1 MKRLTALFL
10 AVGLIAILAG
20 CSPKTESAASA
31 AAPLSAGLNP
41 GAAAPAWTL
50 KDLDG
55 KEVSF
60 AQFAGK
66 VVVVDFW
73 ATWCGPCVSELPGYI
88 ALQQKY
94 GPQGLA
100 IIGVSLDTIPS
111 AEVQKFAKAKGM
123 NYTVVMGDEAVQ
135 TAFGAIDAIPTTFLI
150 DRTGVIRDR
159 KLGSLSAA
167 EYEKRVAALL
177 K

>member
-1 MKRLTALFL
+1 MKRLTATFVAAGLL
-10 AVGLIAILAG
+10 ALLAG
-20 CSPKTESAASA
+20 CGPKTETSASA
-31 AAPLSAGLNP
+31 PVSAGLNA

-88 ALQQKY
+88 ALQKKY
-94 GPQGLA
+94 ESQGLA
-100 IIGVSLDTIPS
+100 VIGVSLDTIAP

-123 NYTVVMGDEAVQ
+123 NYTVVMGDDAIQ
-135 TAFGAIDAIPTTFLI
+135 KAFGAIDAIPTTFLI
-150 DRTGVIRDR
+150 DKTGVIRDR
-159 KLGSLSAA
+159 KMGSIPAE

>member
-1 MKRLTALFL
+1 LT
-10 AVGLIAILAG
+10 AILAG
-20 CSPKTESAASA
+20 CSPKTESSASA
-31 AAPLSAGLNP
+31 AAPVSAGLNA

-94 GPQGLA
+94 GPKGFA
-100 IIGVSLDTIPS
+100 MIGVSLDTITP

-123 NYTVVMGDEAVQ
+123 NYTVVMGDEAIQ
-135 TAFGAIDAIPTTFLI
+135 KAFGAIDAIPTTFLI
-150 DRTGVIRDR
+150 DKTGVIRDR
-159 KLGSLSAA
+159 KLGSVSA
-167 EYEKRVAALL
+167 EDYEKRVATLL

>member
-1 MKRLTALFL
+1 MKRLTALFTAAAL
-10 AVGLIAILAG
+10 VTILAG
-20 CSPKTESAASA
+20 CGPKTGSTT
-31 AAPLSAGLNP
+31 APVSAGLNA

-73 ATWCGPCVSELPGYI
+73 ATWCGPCVTELPGYI
-88 ALQQKY
+88 ALQKKY
-94 GPQGLA
+94 ESQGLA
-100 IIGVSLDTIPS
+100 IIGVSLDTITP
-111 AEVQKFAKAKGM
+111 AEVQKFAKSKGI
-123 NYTVVMGDEAVQ
+123 NYTVLMGDEAIQ
-135 TAFGAIDAIPTTFLI
+135 KAFGAIDAIPTTFLI
-150 DRTGVIRDR
+150 DKTGVIRDR
-159 KLGSLSAA
+159 KLGSVSAG